1 MISAMPYAVKA
12 ANMTVAGSSA
22 GKNTGP
28 MMVANAP
35 YNAKSYHCTALPRH
49 NASTAVR
56 KEIAPRRSGHLVLD
70 ADV

>member
-35 YNAKSYHCTALPRH
+35 YKAKSYHWTVLPRH

-56 KEIAPRRSGHLVLD
+56 KEIAPRNSCHLVRD
-70 ADV
+70 IDM